1 MGFSLLG
8 LAVSL
13 AIFLPNLL
21 LIPFPPRPKL
31 EGPAVPRVLL
41 VFERAGQALCM
52 TVPVL
57 IRPLLR
63 QLSLVSAVTVG
74 VIVVVFGGAA
84 FLLFVLPILTTV
96 FIALGALT
104 AVILLHRAERHVAAA
119 AMH

>member
-1 MGFSLLG
+1 M
-8 LAVSL
+8 
-13 AIFLPNLL
+13 
-21 LIPFPPRPKL
+21 
-31 EGPAVPRVLL
+31 
-41 VFERAGQALCM
+41 AGA
-52 TVPVL
+52 VL

-63 QLSLVSAVTVG
+63 QLSLVSAVAVG